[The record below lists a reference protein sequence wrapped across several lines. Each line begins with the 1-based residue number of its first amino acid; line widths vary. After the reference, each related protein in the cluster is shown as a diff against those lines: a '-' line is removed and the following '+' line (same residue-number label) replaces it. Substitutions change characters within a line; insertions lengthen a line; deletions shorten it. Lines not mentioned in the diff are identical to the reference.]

1 MRRRLLAVYM
11 VCAILAVLVVV
22 LIWDGTPGESEAHP
36 AALKMN
42 DAKPEVVDEPVSGS
56 TGSPPPG
63 ASAPD
68 SLWQP
73 VAPEVAAVVVSQLD
87 GPPSAPD
94 YVDVEDR
101 VLVRLVNRERQLAV
115 GDRFDVGLPQLG
127 ETYRPVV
134 ERVQNGPGATRS
146 ITGMAADSDGGKH
159 RFIYTVGPRSTFAT
173 IGTRQGVFELVA
185 NAELGWLMPAANMQ
199 RNVDYSKP
207 DYYVVRPGGPD
218 RPGR

>member
-1 MRRRLLAVYM
+1 MRRRLFALYATCVAL
-11 VCAILAVLVVV
+11 AILATV
-22 LIWDGTPGESEAHP
+22 LIGYGGSSESDGSRI
-36 AALKMN
+36 AAKEN
-42 DAKPEVVDEPVSGS
+42 DVEPELTHQRERRESGS
-56 TGSPPPG
+56 PPG
-63 ASAPD
+63 ASAPE
-68 SLWQP
+68 SLWEP
-73 VAPEVAAVVVSQLD
+73 VAPEVATVVASQLD

-94 YVDVEDR
+94 YMDVEDR

-115 GDRFDVGLPQLG
+115 GDRLDMGLPQLG

-146 ITGMAADSDGGKH
+146 ITGMATDSDGGKH

-173 IGTRQGVFELVA
+173 IGTRHGIFELVA
-185 NAELGWLMPAANMQ
+185 NAELGWLMPAANMY

>member
-1 MRRRLLAVYM
+1 MRRRLFALYATCVAL
-11 VCAILAVLVVV
+11 AILATV
-22 LIWDGTPGESEAHP
+22 LIGYGGSSESDATRI
-36 AALKMN
+36 AAKEN
-42 DAKPEVVDEPVSGS
+42 DVEPELTHQRERRES
-56 TGSPPPG
+56 GSPPRG
-63 ASAPD
+63 APAPD

-73 VAPEVAAVVVSQLD
+73 IAPEVAAVVASQLD

-94 YVDVEDR
+94 YMDVEDR
-101 VLVRLVNRERQLAV
+101 VLVRLVNRERLLAV
-115 GDRFDVGLPQLG
+115 GDRLDVGLPQLG

-146 ITGMAADSDGGKH
+146 ITGMATDSDGGKH

-185 NAELGWLMPAANMQ
+185 NAELGWLMPAANMY

-207 DYYVVRPGGPD
+207 DYYVVRPNGPD
-218 RPGR
+218 RPGQ